1 MTARAVI
8 VLLAVLLTHL
18 LVALAGRWY
27 GEADG
32 WHAAEVHAQRCSE
45 LALGYGYRYGLY
57 DEEGEYHCA
66 MYGELEY
73 DLEGWE
79 VVR

>member
-1 MTARAVI
+1 MTARVAI
-8 VLLAVLLTHL
+8 VALAVLATHL
-18 LVALAGRWY
+18 LATYAGRLL

-57 DEEGEYHCA
+57 DEQGEFHCA
-66 MYGELEY
+66 LYGGETE
-73 DLEGWE
+73 DP
-79 VVR
+79 